1 MIERIDNNN
10 PDKNII
16 NHAVKILHRGGV
28 LVIPTETAYG
38 LAADAT
44 NARAVKKIYQIKGR
58 SFKKFLPL
66 IGSSLNQVKK
76 YFKVNKKE
84 LELLKKYKGLSVV
97 LEVKSNIYLL
107 KNQTT
112 CAVRISPNKTANLL
126 AKKLG
131 RPITATSANRAGGGS
146 CYAVEEVLRQLNK
159 YPSVPSR
166 GRGTEHLPSK
176 RGGSIDLVLDAG
188 KLKKRKPS
196 TIVKVSDNKVE
207 IARQGEVKILNFS
220 TKFFCE

>member
-44 NARAVKKIYQIKGR
+44 NAMAVKNIYQIKGR

-66 IGSSLNQVKK
+66 ICGSLNQVKK
-76 YFKVNKKE
+76 YFKLDKKE
-84 LELLKKYKGLSVV
+84 LELFRKYKGLSVIV
-97 LEVKSNIYLL
+97 ETRFIPSRKSIYLL
-107 KNQTT
+107 KNQKI
-112 CAVRISPNKTANLL
+112 CAVRVSTNKVAQLL
-126 AKKLG
+126 ACKLG
-131 RPITATSANRAGGGS
+131 RPITATSANKAGKGS
-146 CYAVEEVLRQLNK
+146 CYAVQDVLKQLK
-159 YPSVPSR
+159 EKKV
-166 GRGTEHLPSK
+166 
-176 RGGSIDLVLDAG
+176 DLVLDAG

-196 TIVKVSDNKVE
+196 TIVKVTNTG
-207 IARQGEVKILNFS
+207 IRILRQGEIKIN
-220 TKFFCE
+220 

>member
-44 NARAVKKIYQIKGR
+44 NAMAVKNIYQIKGR

-66 IGSSLNQVKK
+66 ICGSLNQVKK
-76 YFKVNKKE
+76 YFKLDKKE
-84 LELLKKYKGLSVV
+84 LELFRKYKGLSVIV
-97 LEVKSNIYLL
+97 ETRFIPSRKSIYLL
-107 KNQTT
+107 KNQKI
-112 CAVRISPNKTANLL
+112 CAVRVSTNKVAQLL
-126 AKKLG
+126 ACKLG
-131 RPITATSANRAGGGS
+131 RPITATSANKAGKGS
-146 CYAVEEVLRQLNK
+146 CYAVQDVLKQLK
-159 YPSVPSR
+159 EKKV
-166 GRGTEHLPSK
+166 
-176 RGGSIDLVLDAG
+176 DLVLDAG

-196 TIVKVSDNKVE
+196 TI
-207 IARQGEVKILNFS
+207 
-220 TKFFCE
+220 